1 MFEHIKNLIELGHR
15 VAVKGK
21 DGLWKVFLFV
31 NGGGNLEGTAP
42 METIE
47 ESLARGINSFCCNK
61 EELEKYYTT
70 EYKIITE
77 PHKMLPIGTKVEIL
91 ENVRDIAKK
100 KSWIETSMNMIGES
114 GFEIKNTYNGDRYEI
129 WNYDKT
135 DYSIFPH
142 WAVAPVYEEESKISL
157 SDDELIAELEKRGKI
172 ISGKIVK

>member
-31 NGGGNLEGTAP
+31 NGYGNLEGTIH

-47 ESLARGINSFCCNK
+47 QSLARGLSDSNYNK
-61 EELEKYYTT
+61 EQFENYFTT

-77 PHKMLPIGTKVEIL
+77 PPKMLPVGTKVEIL

-142 WAVAPVYEEESKISL
+142 WAVAPVYEEESKVSL
-157 SDDELIAELEKRGKI
+157 SDDEMIAELEKRGKI